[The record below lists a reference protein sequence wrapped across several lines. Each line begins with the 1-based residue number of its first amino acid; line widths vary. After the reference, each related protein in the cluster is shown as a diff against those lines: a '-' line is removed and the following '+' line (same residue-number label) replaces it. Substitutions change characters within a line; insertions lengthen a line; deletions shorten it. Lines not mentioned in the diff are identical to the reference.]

1 MLFGNQVVTWVFVL
15 GLGAILGSFL
25 SVCIYRIPRHESL
38 ITPGSHCPN
47 CQAPIRFYDNIPLAS
62 VTLLRGRCRL
72 CRGRI
77 PWTYPAVEA
86 LSILMVVLLY
96 AKFGLTGEGLRG
108 ALLALALLALTFIDI
123 AHHLLPDRI
132 TLPWIAVGL
141 ATVPLS
147 SITLPGALLGG
158 LLGGGILF
166 VVALV
171 SGGGMGGGDVK
182 LAAMI
187 GTFLGWQ
194 QTLLALFVGV
204 LFGGLLG
211 SVLLA
216 LGLKGRKDPV
226 PFGPFLALGGV
237 ASLLWGES
245 LLRWYLG

>member
-1 MLFGNQVVTWVFVL
+1 MLFGSQVVTWVFIL

-25 SVCIYRIPRHESL
+25 SVCIYRIPRNESL
-38 ITPGSHCPN
+38 ITPGSHCPH
-47 CQAPIRFYDNIPLAS
+47 CQAPIRFYDNIPLVS
-62 VTLLRGRCRL
+62 VALLRGRCRL
-72 CRGRI
+72 CRERI

-86 LSILMVVLLY
+86 LSILVAVLLY

-108 ALLALALLALTFIDI
+108 ALLALALLALTFIDL

-141 ATVPLS
+141 GTVPLS
-147 SITLPGALLGG
+147 PITLPGALLGG
-158 LLGGGILF
+158 LVGGGILF
-166 VVALV
+166 MVALV

-194 QTLLALFVGV
+194 QMLLALFVGV

-211 SVLLA
+211 ILLLA

-237 ASLLWGES
+237 AALLWGES